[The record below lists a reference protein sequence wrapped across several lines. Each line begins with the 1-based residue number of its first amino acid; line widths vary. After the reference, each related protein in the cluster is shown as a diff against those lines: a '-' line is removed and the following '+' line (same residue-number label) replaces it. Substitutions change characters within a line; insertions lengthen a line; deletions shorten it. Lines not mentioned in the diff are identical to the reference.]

1 MSAPALLPL
10 AGKRFNRDPH
20 FQRVM
25 AREEWDYLRLQ
36 IGFNRDPHFQR
47 VMGARATR
55 LHAARQSFN
64 RDPHFQRVMAD
75 PSGLRDHVDQ
85 GASIGTLIFRG

>member
-47 VMGARATR
+47 VMVVIPILVCR
-55 LHAARQSFN
+55 L
-64 RDPHFQRVMAD
+64 VG
-75 PSGLRDHVDQ
+75 GLQ
-85 GASIGTLIFRG
+85 